1 MPPEIETTFEGD
13 ASYLQIVFEKF
24 DCFLDKK
31 ATSWSV
37 LRIKEIQLSS
47 MHHWPTPTGS
57 GPVELLPTS
66 FGGLSLQVICHLLSN
81 INISHRAASLDKEGD
96 GLPH

>member
-37 LRIKEIQLSS
+37 LRI
-47 MHHWPTPTGS
+47 
-57 GPVELLPTS
+57 LPTS
-66 FGGLSLQVICHLLSN
+66 RWPIRTDSGLGGSLSS
-81 INISHRAASLDKEGD
+81 SFT
-96 GLPH
+96 

>member
-37 LRIKEIQLSS
+37 LRIKEIMKDKAWDFARFFRVVPGFVVQFRSPCMAALGGFAPRVPRPVSS
-47 MHHWPTPTGS
+47 GQPS
-57 GPVELLPTS
+57 AAF
-66 FGGLSLQVICHLLSN
+66 FG
-81 INISHRAASLDKEGD
+81 
-96 GLPH
+96 